1 MQIVKQIIGYRR
13 RAGLLP
19 FYVTRVL
26 ARLLV
31 FPLVLAVGG
40 FSLFAVQPAHGDEA
54 FSGVRQARRVVML
67 GDSITHSGEY
77 IDFIDT
83 YLTLRFPERRVEFLN
98 LGLPSETVSGLSEEG
113 HAGGQFPR
121 PVLEERLDRLL
132 VKTKPDLVIA
142 CYGMNDGIYLPF
154 DEARFQKFKEGMVSL
169 HRKVTAT
176 GAKIIHATP
185 PVFDEIKGGHP
196 GYADT
201 LDRYS
206 AWLLAQRSTGWDV
219 VDLHGPMT
227 RYLSE
232 KRAGDPNYFLAAD
245 GIHPGE
251 AGHWI
256 MARSIL
262 SYLGAEDVS
271 GFEDAKAMLAGHP
284 RGEELLKLVRE
295 RQRMMRDA
303 WMTDIGYKRPG
314 LDVGLPMADAIG
326 KAAGLDSRIHDL
338 VMSLPGKKSARQDLD
353 DACEP
358 WRTNDLRKSADALR
372 ITAPARHG
380 VLAAAR

>member
-1 MQIVKQIIGYRR
+1 MQIAKQTNGYHRR
-13 RAGLLP
+13 TDHLP
-19 FYVTRVL
+19 LFAKRVL
-26 ARLLV
+26 ARLTV
-31 FPLVLAVGG
+31 IPLALLIGG
-40 FSLFAVQPAHGDEA
+40 FSLFAVRSARGGEA
-54 FSGVRQARRVVML
+54 FSRVRQAHRVVML

-98 LGLPSETVSGLSEEG
+98 LGLPSETVSGLSEDG

-121 PVLEERLDRLL
+121 PVLQERLDRVLE
-132 VKTKPDLVIA
+132 KTKPDLVIA

-154 DEARFQKFKEGMVSL
+154 DEARFRKFKEGMLSL
-169 HRKVTAT
+169 HRKVTAS

-206 AWLLAQRSTGWDV
+206 DWLLAQRSAGWDV
-219 VDLHGPMT
+219 VDLHGPT
-227 RYLSE
+227 SRHLAGQ
-232 KRAGDPNYFLAAD
+232 RAGDPNYFLAAD

-262 SYLGAEDVS
+262 SYLGAEEVAGLD
-271 GFEDAKAMLAGHP
+271 DPKAMLASHP
-284 RGEELLKLVRE
+284 HGEELLRLIRE

-314 LDVGLPMADAIG
+314 LSVGLPMADAME

-338 VMSLPGKKSARQDLD
+338 VMPLPGRKSARQDFD
-353 DACEP
+353 NAREP
-358 WRTNDLRKSADALR
+358 WQPDDLSKSMNALR
-372 ITAPARHG
+372 ITASLRSVAA
-380 VLAAAR
+380 AAAR